1 MSTIIGP
8 VGREPSYVAAVWRH
22 GTAGHRAAAA
32 GGTKA
37 GGWQANNR
45 NQEREGEVSNRFK
58 VLRFW
63 VFRCPGWNSLSMI
76 IAWSRE
82 EQRIVTAAI
91 DQALRDLYPAH
102 VLDAKWKS

>member
-1 MSTIIGP
+1 
-8 VGREPSYVAAVWRH
+8 
-22 GTAGHRAAAA
+22 
-32 GGTKA
+32 
-37 GGWQANNR
+37 
-45 NQEREGEVSNRFK
+45 